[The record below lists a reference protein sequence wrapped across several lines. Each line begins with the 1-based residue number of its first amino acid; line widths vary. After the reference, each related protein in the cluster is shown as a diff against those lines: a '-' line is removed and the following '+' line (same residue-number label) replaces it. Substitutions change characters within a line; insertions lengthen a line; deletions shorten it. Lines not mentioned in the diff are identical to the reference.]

1 MYRQTPLVVFHLLFS
16 FMRSPIIEHNS
27 IFFQFVSTLSFSF
40 WLIIFWLLKM
50 ITSSPEAVK
59 QFWVFIGNFF
69 PPEIEFSVA
78 IIGVKMNS
86 VPEKM
91 MYHNHPIL
99 LPKRDK
105 CIEADILWQNDERQ
119 KSNYLLVL
127 GFEPTTIRLM
137 SPYMVLHSL

>member
-59 QFWVFIGNFF
+59 QFWVFIDNFF

-78 IIGVKMNS
+78 LIGVKMTS

-91 MYHNHPIL
+91 ITIIIPSYDPKGINVLKRTFYEKMIRGRSQKTYHIAL
-99 LPKRDK
+99 
-105 CIEADILWQNDERQ
+105 
-119 KSNYLLVL
+119 S
-127 GFEPTTIRLM
+127 
-137 SPYMVLHSL
+137 